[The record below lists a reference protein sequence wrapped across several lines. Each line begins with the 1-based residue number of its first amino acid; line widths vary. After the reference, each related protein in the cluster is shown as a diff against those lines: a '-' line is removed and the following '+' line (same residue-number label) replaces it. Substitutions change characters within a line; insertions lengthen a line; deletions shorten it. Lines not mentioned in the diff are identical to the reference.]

1 MAVMSAIFGRFDLQL
16 CIVQCKQLKT
26 ALDKK
31 FMNSMKIEK
40 IMCGGNDKS
49 CKYKAEI

>member
-31 FMNSMKIEK
+31 LNLMKIEK
-40 IMCGGNDKS
+40 IMFGGND
-49 CKYKAEI
+49 